1 MPHSQDGHDRVYALL
16 VQALVERIGCV
27 PQELGPGRTFAELG
41 LDSVS
46 MLEVSLVLAEHV
58 PDTVTLEDF
67 AMSTSLGEAARI
79 IGAASHTGTAP
90 SAPSAPS
97 APVPE
102 EAGDSR

>member
-1 MPHSQDGHDRVYALL
+1 MPHSQDRHDRVYALL

-58 PDTVTLEDF
+58 PGTVTLEDF
-67 AMSTSLGEAARI
+67 TLNTSLGEAARI
-79 IGAASHTGTAP
+79 IGAASHTGALP
-90 SAPSAPS
+90 SAPA
-97 APVPE
+97 PE
-102 EAGDSR
+102 EAGDIR